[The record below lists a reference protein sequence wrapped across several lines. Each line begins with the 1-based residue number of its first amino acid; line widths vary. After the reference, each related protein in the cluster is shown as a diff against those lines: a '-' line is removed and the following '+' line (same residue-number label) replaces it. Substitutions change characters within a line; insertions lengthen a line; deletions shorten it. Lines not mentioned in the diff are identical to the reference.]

1 MSLDWVA
8 FELSKLFISLAI
20 SFKMTF
26 LDENGKATPDATCDF
41 ISSILGVFQ
50 IFFIAFNT
58 VEYLSLIQYL

>member
-8 FELSKLFISLAI
+8 FELSKLFISLVI

-26 LDENGKATPDATCDF
+26 LDENGKATADATCDF

-50 IFFIAFNT
+50 IFLLHLTLLNI
-58 VEYLSLIQYL
+58 